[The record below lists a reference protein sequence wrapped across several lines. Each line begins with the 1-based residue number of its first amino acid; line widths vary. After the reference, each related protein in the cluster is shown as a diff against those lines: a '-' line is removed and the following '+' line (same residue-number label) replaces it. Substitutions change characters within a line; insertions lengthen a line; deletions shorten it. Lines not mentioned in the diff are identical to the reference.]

1 VAGIPRSATQRSEI
15 MTTNTGYA
23 ASMEKQMKKWDSDV
37 DALAAA
43 GEKANAEAQKAYH
56 KSVKEL
62 RANRDAAQKT
72 FLEMQSASQS
82 TAAKMQA
89 KMEASWDTMQKALAK
104 VSSDLKK

>member
-1 VAGIPRSATQRSEI
+1 

-23 ASMEKQMKKWDSDV
+23 ANMEKQMKKWDSDV

-43 GEKANAEAQKAYH
+43 GEKANAEAQEAYH

-72 FLEMQSASQS
+72 FLELQSAGQAS
-82 TAAKMQA
+82 AAKMQA

>member
-1 VAGIPRSATQRSEI
+1 MSAD
-15 MTTNTGYA
+15 TGYA
-23 ASMEKQMKKWDSDV
+23 AKMQTQLKKWDADV

-43 GEKANAEAQKAYH
+43 GEKANAEAQTAYH
-56 KSVKEL
+56 KCVKEL

-72 FLEMQSASQS
+72 FLEMQSAGQANA
-82 TAAKMQA
+82 TKMQA